1 MNWTTAAHYREQD
14 RKEEAER
21 ITQAF
26 FAEANPCEACGRPA
40 GERFFDPE
48 HQLWVGADCPCILLH
63 QIPVNFRCPEE
74 YRIVLAGR
82 SLSQISQAVR
92 FHRLICPVCR
102 REVAGQVQPI
112 ERRKA
117 A

>member
-1 MNWTTAAHYREQD
+1 MNWTTAAHYREQES
-14 RKEEAER
+14 KEQAER
-21 ITQAF
+21 ITQAL

-48 HQLWVGADCPCILLH
+48 HELWIGVDCPCILLH
-63 QIPVNFRCPEE
+63 QIPVNFRCPLE
-74 YRIVLAGR
+74 YRIMITGTSLRQIEQAVKLHR
-82 SLSQISQAVR
+82 SLCSI
-92 FHRLICPVCR
+92 CR
-102 REVAGQVQPI
+102 REPSRDVQPI